1 MELTYGKTKDPL
13 KPIIESH
20 FQKFD
25 GKCLSFNGYSKY
37 TTIESPVDKYRVRRV
52 KIIYFLVDDTI
63 SIVEPVI
70 EVGTCYDSLLT
81 FQEYLL

>member
-1 MELTYGKTKDPL
+1 MELTYGKTKDPP

-25 GKCLSFNGYSKY
+25 GICLSFYGYTKY
-37 TTIESPVDKYRVRRV
+37 TTIESPVDKYRVRQV
-52 KIIYFLVDDTI
+52 KIMYFLVDDTI

-70 EVGTCYDSLLT
+70 EVSTCNDTPST
-81 FQEYLL
+81 FQKYLL